1 MIITVV
7 IKIIKEYI
15 DFVKPLRVII
25 GSYIFDLWS
34 ALCFLIMTPMRI
46 LVAPQEF
53 KGSLSARQAAEA
65 IGRGLRRTLPDAE
78 IDLLPLADG
87 GPGTVDALVEAT
99 RGRFVS
105 TEAHDPLGR
114 PLRARWGVL
123 GGREASAA
131 IIEMAAAS
139 GLELLGHEERDPLR
153 TSTFGTG
160 ELLRA
165 ALTAGHRRV
174 IVGVGGSATNDG
186 GAGLAQALG
195 ARLLAAGG
203 AELPAGGAALARLT
217 RIDVSA
223 LDRRL
228 EDSEVVVA
236 TDVNNPLCG
245 PQGASM
251 VYSAQKGASEPVARE
266 LDAALAHYAEIV
278 RRDVGVD
285 VADVPGAGAAGGLG
299 AGLIAFCGAR
309 VQPGF
314 EVVAEAVGLVE
325 RLRRADVVVTGEG
338 RLDRQS
344 AFGKTTVGVARYAR
358 EAGKPVVA
366 LAGSVEGGT
375 SGAPARSFD
384 AVFALTPDLA
394 EEEDAMARAADLLSR
409 AAATAGT
416 WVAEREPGEHDR

>member
-1 MIITVV
+1 
-7 IKIIKEYI
+7 
-15 DFVKPLRVII
+15 
-25 GSYIFDLWS
+25 
-34 ALCFLIMTPMRI
+34 MTPMRI

-65 IGRGLRRTLPDAE
+65 IGRGLRRALPDAE

-99 RGRFVS
+99 GGRFVS

-114 PLRARWGVL
+114 LLRARWGVL

-131 IIEMAAAS
+131 IIEMAAVS
-139 GLELLGHEERDPLR
+139 GLALLGREERDPER

-165 ALTAGHRRV
+165 ALAAGHRRI

-195 ARLLAAGG
+195 ARLLDAGG
-203 AELPAGGAALARLT
+203 VELPAGGAALVRLAL
-217 RIDVSA
+217 IDVSA
-223 LDRRL
+223 LDPRL

-236 TDVNNPLCG
+236 ADVTNPLCG
-245 PQGASM
+245 PEGASM
-251 VYSAQKGASEPVARE
+251 LYGAQKGASEAVARE

-278 RRDVGVD
+278 RRDLDID
-285 VADVPGAGAAGGLG
+285 VANVLGAGAAGGLG

-309 VQPGF
+309 VLPGF

-325 RLRRADVVVTGEG
+325 HVRQADLVVTGEG

-366 LAGSVEGGT
+366 LAGSIEGGST
-375 SGAPARSFD
+375 GEAARPFD
-384 AVFALTPDLA
+384 AVFALAPDLA
-394 EEEDAMARAADLLSR
+394 SVEDAMARAADLLSR
-409 AAATAGT
+409 AAETAGT
-416 WVAEREPGEHDR
+416 WVAEREPGEYDR